1 MLKRI
6 FPALLILL
14 ATLPVRADEVLDRA
28 RELMEQNRP
37 QAAYELLAPLQA
49 ERAGDPDYDYLLGVA
64 ALDSGHKGEAVFAF
78 ERVLAVNPDHKL
90 ARAEIA
96 RAYFELKEYQT
107 AKGEFESLQGQ
118 AIPDEVKETMSRY
131 LAAIDQQLGALRTL
145 WQGYVAMDLGYDSN
159 VNSATSAGTVAI
171 PAISSIPTQL
181 SAAAVEQSDMFVRF
195 SGGVSVRHRLT
206 DDWLLHASG
215 NAFNRQTESPFSTSA
230 FGGHA
235 GVTRLLGNHSLT
247 LAVQGQE
254 FFVDQATFRNVL
266 GLQGQWGYQYDNR
279 TRFSAFVQY
288 LDLTYPTQKPRDA
301 TRIVGGV
308 GATRALMGKRSPVI
322 FASVY
327 GGVEDEQHSGV
338 PHLGHDL
345 VGGRAG
351 GQIKLRHDIDLF
363 GALSYEYRDYHGPD
377 PLFIATRED
386 QQWDAT
392 VGADWRFA
400 RNWKLT
406 PKVSYTDNNANIT
419 IYAYDR
425 LVAGVSLRRDF

>member
-6 FPALLILL
+6 FPVLLLFMV
-14 ATLPVRADEVLDRA
+14 LPAQADEILERA
-28 RELMEQNRP
+28 RELIGQHHP
-37 QAAYELLAPLQA
+37 QAAYELLSPLQA
-49 ERAGDPDYDYLLGVA
+49 ERAGDPEFDYLLGVA
-64 ALDSGHKGEAVFAF
+64 ALDSGHRSEAVFAF
-78 ERVLAVNPDHKL
+78 ERVLAVDPEHKL

-96 RAYFELKEYQT
+96 RAYFELKEYET
-107 AKGEFESLQGQ
+107 ARGEFESLQGQ
-118 AIPDEVKETMSRY
+118 AIPDEVKEVMNRY

-145 WQGYVAMDLGYDSN
+145 WQGFVAMDLGYDSN

-181 SAAAVEQSDMFVRF
+181 SATAREQSDMFVRF
-195 SGGVSVRHRLT
+195 TGGISVRHKLN

-230 FGGHA
+230 FGGHL
-235 GVTRLLGNHSLT
+235 GVTRTLGKHAFT
-247 LAVQGQE
+247 LALQGQQ
-254 FFVDQATFRNVL
+254 FFVDQATFRNTL
-266 GLQGQWGYQYDNR
+266 GLQGQWRYQYDNR
-279 TRFSAFVQY
+279 TQFSAFVQY
-288 LDLTYPTQKPRDA
+288 LDLTYPSQKPRDA
-301 TRIVGGV
+301 TRIVGGL

-327 GGVEDEQHSGV
+327 GGVEEEQHSGV

-351 GQIKLRHDIDLF
+351 GQLKLRHDIDLF
-363 GALSYEYRDYHGPD
+363 GALSYEYREYHGPD

-392 VGADWRFA
+392 LGADWHFA